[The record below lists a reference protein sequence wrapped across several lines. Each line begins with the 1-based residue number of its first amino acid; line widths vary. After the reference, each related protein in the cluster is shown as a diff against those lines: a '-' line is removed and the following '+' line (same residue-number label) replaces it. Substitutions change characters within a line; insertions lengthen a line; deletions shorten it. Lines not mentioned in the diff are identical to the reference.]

1 MLVDSTKID
10 LKDGVYIIQNGE
22 VVDTLQPKKYGQ
34 DIIQWQHGVV
44 FEVSESHKRR
54 VKKSNS

>member
-1 MLVDSTKID
+1 MDRDTIN